1 MTDDNELITVTSH
14 LKKDE
19 ADRIKGILNSVGINS
34 IASGHD
40 AASRYSS
47 LYYQIRVKQQDFRS
61 AKQIIDKERAKIFI
75 EGKKCPKCDYLGYRE
90 IEKKGLWER
99 LLYAGTTLVQCKKC
113 KHKFG
118 I

>member
-1 MTDDNELITVTSH
+1 MTDGNELVTVTSH

-19 ADRIKGILNSVGINS
+19 ADRIKGILNSARINS
-34 IASGHD
+34 IVSGHD

-47 LYYQIRVKQQDFRS
+47 LYYQIRVRQEDFRS
-61 AKQIIDKERAKIFI
+61 AKQIIDKEKAEIFI
-75 EGKKCPKCDYLGYRE
+75 EGKKCPNCEYLGYRE
-90 IEKKGLWER
+90 IEKEGLWQR